1 MLACE
6 GAIGTGWGQCVGF
19 RSAAATRV
27 TDRDP
32 YADMVMW
39 PKSNLCQKLLCF
51 RCGGDCECRCSD
63 EQAERDMSVPILC
76 LQHEQSADHWRT
88 HEFAVAVVR
97 QIAHGEGPPDA
108 VLCGFFPREQEEVVG
123 GSGRVVQGWGEPS
136 RLARPLIRGWR
147 PPAAEC
153 KSSLLLDPG
162 AVVSAII

>member
-1 MLACE
+1 MRRLSLGSCDPGDGPGPLRRYGNA
-6 GAIGTGWGQCVGF
+6 AQIQTVPRTVAFPMWGQ
-19 RSAAATRV
+19 
-27 TDRDP
+27 
-32 YADMVMW
+32 
-39 PKSNLCQKLLCF
+39 
-51 RCGGDCECRCSD
+51 CRCSD
-63 EQAERDMSVPILC
+63 EQAERDMSAPILR
-76 LQHEQSADHWRT
+76 LHQEQSADHWRT
-88 HEFAVAVVR
+88 HEFSVPVVR